1 MIRLLNIEDQR
12 SFPIVFLGVTFFCI
26 QILVPSGIELTY
38 FLKNTVLFF
47 FFLCTINKTCTMRK
61 QIWCIHFFF
70 FFFLNSVGCLNSRFS
85 NLLFYSMFALE
96 MTSYAPT
103 ISLRTKTLRM
113 IGQILLALQYA
124 TYLILFSLSEYHSQK
139 CSWTSGRSNGRQ
151 EPLNCHCEGLLV
163 SSKSKSD

>member
-1 MIRLLNIEDQR
+1 MYI
-12 SFPIVFLGVTFFCI
+12 FFC
-26 QILVPSGIELTY
+26 
-38 FLKNTVLFF
+38 FFCFNT
-47 FFLCTINKTCTMRK
+47 
-61 QIWCIHFFF
+61 
-70 FFFLNSVGCLNSRFS
+70 VGCLNSRFS

-151 EPLNCHCEGLLV
+151 EPLEAHKSQHAFACLNFPFSVGLSAFHFEGMSFINNVLC
-163 SSKSKSD
+163 